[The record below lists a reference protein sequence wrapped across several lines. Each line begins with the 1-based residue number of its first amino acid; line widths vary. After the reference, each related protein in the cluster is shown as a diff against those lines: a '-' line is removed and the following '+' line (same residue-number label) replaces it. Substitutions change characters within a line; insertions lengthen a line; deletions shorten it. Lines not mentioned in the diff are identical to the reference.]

1 MDIVQILREKAKKN
15 LKTIVLPE
23 GEDRR
28 VAEAASRIEAEKI
41 AKVIVLTKD
50 TLDAEKK
57 KEYVQTYFTMRQ
69 YKGISEEEAAQTIGN
84 PLFYAA
90 MMVREGIADGFVAG
104 SLATT
109 SDVARAAFY
118 CLGLDKRYS
127 VMSSAFIMAIP
138 NCARGEEGVFF
149 FADCGIIP
157 DPSPRQLANIAI
169 ATSRLARQ
177 LFDFN
182 ARVAMLSYSTKGSA
196 EGRFVDK
203 VKEATEL
210 AKTLA
215 PDLIID
221 GEVQAD
227 VAIEPKVAAMKDPKG
242 IIRGDANVLIF
253 PNLDA
258 GNIAYKLVQ
267 RLTSARAMG
276 PILLGL
282 NAPCSDLS
290 RGCNVDDIIDCVAVT
305 SLRAHS
311 FHENI

>member
-50 TLDAEKK
+50 TLEAEKK

-69 YKGISEEEAAQTIGN
+69 YKGISEEEAAQAIGN

-253 PNLDA
+253 PNLEA

-267 RLTSARAMG
+267 RLTNARAMG